1 LTIRPET
8 DFSTADLGFE
18 HGFLREAV
26 VQLDLLWDDVEVSGA
41 SARIDVC
48 DVRRL
53 GSLYQ
58 RVLDRVVAPDSERQ
72 AASWPDRDRIP
83 TAIHHPWSPVLVIG
97 MEKASLYTRALVDD
111 IVAKSDHLADPRW
124 LLRVGVHLEMLTC
137 LGIFEAVRD
146 ELGDLLDPDERES
159 FDHGEPW
166 SEIRARIDPDAWE
179 KVWAMRGI
187 SAPRL
192 GMPRAGAVSALNL
205 IQKKRATLAFLH
217 AHHDDLKHAIE
228 LAGPNHHDAQES
240 WQRVFRDA
248 ERAVLHKTAEVF
260 PELEYLPGPMREVSL
275 WQQQGVAG
283 QQGLYPTACTEYR
296 ASMNDVA
303 LWSKERG
310 LMDYSGDECIPIRVS
325 LIDAIMND
333 PARVDELERG
343 DGNRERLDLT
353 ALREH
358 AHDDSEASDRMLASF
373 EELLSEVPIL
383 QLLSTDEL
391 HELARRSLPLLAVPG
406 ERIVLEGTEGDSLYI
421 VADGEVEVLV
431 RIDGHDRVV
440 DTMGAGAVIGEMS
453 LLTGERRNATVRA
466 STTAL
471 VLQIGRLQY
480 EPILR
485 AHPEWLDALA
495 EMMSKRL
502 SDRQARLARQ
512 ETRLRRRRA
521 PKRATRQIR
530 DQIAGR
536 FFAAA

>member
-1 LTIRPET
+1 MSSTATTTEARPSVGGRRIAELVTSALAADGASSAAAAVPVLRALTEATEVLGEVPRCRIEPFKPGRRSSVEEHFPGLGSSDGAAVLTGGDTDANRCIILFDATVGHPRLSLVATMYWADDPDQAPIGGWDRRAVGTDERPGGGLRRLTIRPET

-53 GSLYQ
+53 GSLYR

-217 AHHDDLKHAIE
+217 AHHDDLKHAVE

-260 PELEYLPGPMREVSL
+260 PELEYLPGPMREVSM

-333 PARVDELERG
+333 PARVDELER
-343 DGNRERLDLT
+343 
-353 ALREH
+353 
-358 AHDDSEASDRMLASF
+358 DDA
-373 EELLSEVPIL
+373 
-383 QLLSTDEL
+383 
-391 HELARRSLPLLAVPG
+391 
-406 ERIVLEGTEGDSLYI
+406 
-421 VADGEVEVLV
+421 
-431 RIDGHDRVV
+431 
-440 DTMGAGAVIGEMS
+440 
-453 LLTGERRNATVRA
+453 
-466 STTAL
+466 
-471 VLQIGRLQY
+471 
-480 EPILR
+480 
-485 AHPEWLDALA
+485 
-495 EMMSKRL
+495 
-502 SDRQARLARQ
+502 
-512 ETRLRRRRA
+512 
-521 PKRATRQIR
+521 
-530 DQIAGR
+530 
-536 FFAAA
+536 